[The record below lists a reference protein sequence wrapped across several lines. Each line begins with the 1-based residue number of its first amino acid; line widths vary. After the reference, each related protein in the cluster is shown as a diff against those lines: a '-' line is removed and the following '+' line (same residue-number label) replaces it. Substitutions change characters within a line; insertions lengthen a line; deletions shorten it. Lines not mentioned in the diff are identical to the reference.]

1 MGSET
6 TAAAA
11 GQVGTVRRDPMAML
25 PFCGYH
31 MADYFGHWLQFG
43 RELPH
48 PPRIFS
54 VNWFRKDAEGNY
66 LWPGFGDN
74 MRVLKWIVTRARG
87 SAVGVESPLGWMP
100 RYEDV
105 DWRGLTDPGADGA
118 GSGKGFSPERFAEL
132 MSIDRE
138 AWMREI
144 LSHDELF
151 VTLYDRLPKELL
163 FVRELI
169 VSSLWRAPARW
180 GLQVPQRPNGV
191 PAAANE

>member
-1 MGSET
+1 
-6 TAAAA
+6 
-11 GQVGTVRRDPMAML
+11 
-25 PFCGYH
+25 
-31 MADYFGHWLQFG
+31 
-43 RELPH
+43 
-48 PPRIFS
+48 
-54 VNWFRKDAEGNY
+54 
-66 LWPGFGDN
+66 
-74 MRVLKWIVTRARG
+74 
-87 SAVGVESPLGWMP
+87 MP
-100 RYEDV
+100 RYEDL
-105 DWRGLTDPGADGA
+105 DWRGLADPERGE
-118 GSGKGFSPERFAEL
+118 GFTPERFAEL

-180 GLQVPQRPNGV
+180 GLRVPQRSNGV